1 MWFYL
6 KPHKRTKRDG
16 YIYIGMEK
24 RLKLYL
30 ADIEDEEGGLLRLS
44 LVRKPATGCPC
55 RVLSV
60 GEKYV
65 RVFAPI
71 IVTNRPIYR
80 KDDNMGEYN
89 LLFLPDVVKDIQD
102 KSAIKTPVF
111 SFDSE
116 HNQKEIK
123 GVNVVKSWLIDYE
136 HDTLY
141 SYYSLPDGSWV
152 MELLIEKE
160 TLSELFPD
168 MVFCDCSDKTS
179 PQDFFGI
186 SISAILTYKEVS
198 LAEAIEIYNTIR
210 Y

>member
-1 MWFYL
+1 
-6 KPHKRTKRDG
+6 
-16 YIYIGMEK
+16 
-24 RLKLYL
+24 
-30 ADIEDEEGGLLRLS
+30 
-44 LVRKPATGCPC
+44 
-55 RVLSV
+55 
-60 GEKYV
+60 
-65 RVFAPI
+65 
-71 IVTNRPIYR
+71 
-80 KDDNMGEYN
+80 MGEYN

-141 SYYSLPDGSWV
+141 SDYSLPDGSWV